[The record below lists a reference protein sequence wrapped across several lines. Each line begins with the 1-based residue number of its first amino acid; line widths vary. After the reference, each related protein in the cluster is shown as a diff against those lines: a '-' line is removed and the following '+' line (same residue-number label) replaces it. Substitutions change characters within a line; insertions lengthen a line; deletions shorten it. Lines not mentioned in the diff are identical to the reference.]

1 MKKIDLGQ
9 SITILAN
16 VGVLAGIVFLGIE
29 IRDSNTQAQIAT
41 LQDVTDQ
48 FAGWKEF
55 IAADG
60 ELSEIYTR
68 GLADFDQLSPLE
80 HTRFDLMMKAA
91 LLRFSGAVLARDA
104 GLLNPDFDAGLL
116 NPDFG
121 ELEGRVVEGELLH
134 MLGQPGFRQWWS
146 AVDRLGMSPSIL
158 EIVDELEALKNS
170 Q

>member
-9 SITILAN
+9 AVTILAN

-29 IRDSNTQAQIAT
+29 IRDTNTQAQIAT
-41 LQDVTDQ
+41 LIDVTDQ

-60 ELSEIYTR
+60 ELSEIYAR
-68 GLADFDQLSPLE
+68 GMADFDQLSPLE

-91 LLRFSGAVLARDA
+91 LLRYSGAVLAR
-104 GLLNPDFDAGLL
+104 DAGLL

-134 MLGQPGFRQWWS
+134 MLDQPGFRQWWS

-158 EIVDELEALKNS
+158 EIVDELEALRHS